1 MRIIIYFI
9 LLFFILSSGGC
20 AGLHQDPDT
29 LFQVSTINALLNG
42 DYHGSITFGDL
53 RRNGTFGIG
62 TFDGLDGEMIGLEGK
77 FYQIKAD
84 GIAYPV
90 PDSMTTPFAVVTP
103 FEADKTVPMQDGMD
117 YEGLQRYLDELIPDN
132 SIFYAVKL
140 EGTFKYI
147 KTRSVPRQ
155 KEPYPPL
162 VEVVKEQTIF
172 EFHDIKGT
180 IVGFRCPDF
189 IKGGI
194 NVPGYHLHF
203 ITADRKAGG
212 HLLACQLQDG
222 TIAIDFTSQFHLV
235 LPQQDIA
242 SSQSLPN
249 KDRTE
254 ELKKVEG
261 Q

>member
-1 MRIIIYFI
+1 MRIIIYLI

-20 AGLHQDPDT
+20 VGLHQDPDT

-62 TFDGLDGEMIGLEGK
+62 TFDGLDGEMIGLEGR

-90 PDSMTTPFAVVTP
+90 PDFMTTPFAVVTP
-103 FEADKTVPMQDGMD
+103 FEADQIVSVQDGMD
-117 YEGLQRYLDELIPDN
+117 YEGLQRYLDGLISDTG
-132 SIFYAVKL
+132 IFYAVKI
-140 EGTFKYI
+140 EGLFKYI

-162 VEVVKEQTIF
+162 SEAVKDQTIF
-172 EFHDIKGT
+172 EFHNIKGI

-189 IKGGI
+189 VKGGI

-212 HLLACQLQDG
+212 HLLACQIQQG
-222 TIAIDFTSQFHLV
+222 TIALDDTSKFYMV
-235 LPQQDIA
+235 LPPQ
-242 SSQSLPN
+242 SSPSPQSTPAR
-249 KDRTE
+249 DRTE
-254 ELKKVEG
+254 ELKQVE
-261 Q
+261 QE